1 MSYEDLIDRAF
12 AAREKAYAPYSG
24 IRVGAAVKT
33 GDGSVFTGANIE
45 NASYGLTICAERV
58 AVAKAVTEGR
68 RDIVAIAVAWEGQG
82 FCTPCGACR
91 QVLYEFGPQMRV
103 LMVNEQ
109 GQYREE
115 ELAALL
121 PHAFGV

>member
-1 MSYEDLIDRAF
+1 MSYADLVAKAL
-12 AAREKAYAPYSG
+12 AARDKAYAPYSG

-68 RDIVAIAVAWEGQG
+68 PDIVAVAVAWEGEG
-82 FCTPCGACR
+82 FCAPCGACR
-91 QVLYEFGPQMRV
+91 QVLYEFGPKMKV
-103 LMVNEQ
+103 IMVDAQ
-109 GQYREE
+109 GEYHEK

-121 PHAFGV
+121 PQAFGV